1 MTTTPAT
8 APGLPTTDPG
18 GGLNPATRT
27 LLALGAAVL
36 VLLGVHW
43 AADVLAPL
51 FLAAVIVI
59 ICHPVRTPLE
69 RHGWPRWAATTAVIA
84 VAYLILAAL
93 LAMLVFAGFQF
104 ADLVTEYFRD
114 LEQSL
119 TEVADQLAALGLDTQ
134 VADAATSFL
143 EPSRL
148 LSLAGSVSGVVLSFA
163 TAFFFVL
170 AYAIF
175 MAADAARYST
185 ASRVFGATHGE
196 QIGRATR
203 FSSGVRRYFV
213 VNASFGA
220 VVAIV
225 DGFALALLGVP
236 APVVWA
242 ILAFVTNFIPNIGF
256 VLGLIPPVIMAF
268 VVGGWPLALGVV
280 ALYCV
285 VNVVLQ
291 VLVQPKF
298 VSDAVSLS
306 LTLSFV
312 SVVFWTFV
320 IGPLGAILAIPLTLL
335 VRALVLE
342 GDPRTVWLRWL
353 SGDTVTP
360 DDELPRATGAP
371 TPTTPPA
378 SPTPPTPTAAGAE
391 PAARA
396 AGADGV
402 RVATA
407 APDPAP
413 SHPAVERVRAALDTA
428 GADGEIR
435 WLDDHATTAAR
446 AAEALG
452 VPVAAIANSLVF
464 TLDDET
470 VLVMTSGGHRVDTD
484 FLGARLGGRLSRA
497 SKETVRDAT
506 GQVIGGVA
514 PVGHPAP
521 VRTLVDVDLRDHD
534 VVWAAAGHA
543 KTVFPTSFDE
553 LVRITGGTPTPV
565 VPPAE

>member
-1 MTTTPAT
+1 MTSTVTT
-8 APGLPTTDPG
+8 APGGPTTDP

-36 VLLGVHW
+36 VLAGVHW
-43 AADVLAPL
+43 ASDVLAPV

-59 ICHPVRTPLE
+59 ICHPVRRPLE
-69 RHGWPRWAATTAVIA
+69 ARGWPRWAATTAVIV

-114 LEQSL
+114 LEQSV
-119 TEVADQLAALGLDTQ
+119 TQIAAQLSELGLDTQ

-148 LSLAGSVSGVVLSFA
+148 LSLAGSVSGMVLSIA

-175 MAADAARYST
+175 MAADAARYAT
-185 ASRVFGATHGE
+185 ASRVFGATHAE
-196 QIGRATR
+196 QIDRATR
-203 FSSGVRRYFV
+203 FSTGVRRYFV
-213 VNASFGA
+213 VNATFGA
-220 VVAIV
+220 IVAIV

-256 VLGLIPPVIMAF
+256 VLGLVPPLVMAF
-268 VVGGWPLALGVV
+268 VVGGWPLALAV
-280 ALYCV
+280 AAVYCV

-306 LTLSFV
+306 LTLSFM

-353 SGDTVTP
+353 SGDDVVP
-360 DDELPRATGAP
+360 
-371 TPTTPPA
+371 
-378 SPTPPTPTAAGAE
+378 E
-391 PAARA
+391 PAPAP
-396 AGADGV
+396 AG
-402 RVATA
+402 T
-407 APDPAP
+407 PEDPAGD
-413 SHPAVERVRAALDTA
+413 AGEGRAD
-428 GADGEIR
+428 
-435 WLDDHATTAAR
+435 
-446 AAEALG
+446 
-452 VPVAAIANSLVF
+452 
-464 TLDDET
+464 
-470 VLVMTSGGHRVDTD
+470 
-484 FLGARLGGRLSRA
+484 
-497 SKETVRDAT
+497 
-506 GQVIGGVA
+506 
-514 PVGHPAP
+514 
-521 VRTLVDVDLRDHD
+521 D
-534 VVWAAAGHA
+534 VVEADAGDGA
-543 KTVFPTSFDE
+543 VQTSEGDPDE
-553 LVRITGGTPTPV
+553 IDAPRG
-565 VPPAE
+565 